1 MDNTN
6 KFIEQYKSKL
16 ESLSQYIEK
25 KEYPE
30 ELDEQLEALKND
42 GLMQLLR
49 DLRQDAAGNR
59 YRPIYHFAAFN
70 WIGDPNGL
78 CYWQGNYH
86 CFYQGHL
93 PGMRG
98 VCWGHAVSEDLV
110 HWRDLPFAFAADD
123 TDLSCYSGQTWV
135 EQDRVI
141 AIYHGKGAGNCIAES
156 SDPLLLNWRKHPNN
170 PVIPNGD
177 PDECRPFSFVALSCG
192 NPDFPTQRLGK
203 TPTSPPKKGYPYRV
217 FDPCIWKEDDG
228 YYSLSGT
235 YRGSPRERRQ
245 TCVHLFFSKDLTNW
259 EYLHPLVEDA
269 VFCTMGDD
277 GACPNF
283 WPVGNGKH
291 VLTLFSHRTGSRYYV
306 GEYDKKTHKFHID
319 YHRRFSHNGLIGNGI
334 GTPSTSVDHKNRNI
348 TIFNYHEMFKDGNP
362 LLSLGS
368 GVFSLPIMLKAKDR
382 FPVNDSP
389 YKELEALRF
398 NPLTIDPV
406 PEVESLRFNGKKVEN
421 LEIQANEEIVLEGIG
436 SKSVELKAR
445 IHIRDAREAGFYVL
459 RSPGGEEKT
468 KISVM
473 NVFHG
478 KFPDSLLIDTTQS
491 SLRTDV
497 GSRPPENAPLALR
510 EDRIVEL
517 RIFIDRSMIEVFA
530 DSEQFAAVR
539 VCPEREDSRDVS
551 IFAKGDRIT
560 LLSLECW
567 QMKAISPELA
577 FREGD

>member
-1 MDNTN
+1 MENIEQVVN
-6 KFIEQYKSKL
+6 EYKKKVKSLSRFIEKKQYPENLHEQL
-16 ESLSQYIEK
+16 ESLE
-25 KEYPE
+25 
-30 ELDEQLEALKND
+30 DD
-42 GLMQLLR
+42 GLMKLLR
-49 DLRQDAAGNR
+49 DLRQDAAVNR
-59 YRPIYHFAAFN
+59 YRPIYHFSAVI
-70 WIGDPNGL
+70 WMGDPNGL
-78 CYWQGNYH
+78 CYWGGNYH
-86 CFYQGHL
+86 IFYQGGM

-110 HWRDLPFAFAADD
+110 HWRDLPFAFAPDD
-123 TDLSCYSGQTWV
+123 TDLSCFSGQTWV
-135 EQDRVI
+135 EENRVI

-156 SDPLLLNWRKHPNN
+156 SDPLLLNWRKNPNN
-170 PVIPNGD
+170 PVIPDGE
-177 PDECRPFSFVALSCG
+177 PDDE
-192 NPDFPTQRLGK
+192 
-203 TPTSPPKKGYPYRV
+203 GYPYRV

-235 YRGSPRERRQ
+235 SRGFPRERRQ
-245 TCVHLFFSKDLTNW
+245 TCDHLFFSRDLTNW
-259 EYLHPLVEDA
+259 EYLHPLVEDG

-306 GEYDKKTHKFHID
+306 GEYDKKTHKFQID
-319 YHRRFSHNGLIGNGI
+319 YHRRFSHNGIIGHGI
-334 GTPSTSVDHKNRNI
+334 GTPSTTVDHRNRNI
-348 TIFNYHEMFKDGNP
+348 TIFNYHEGFKDQAP
-362 LLSLGS
+362 QLSFGS
-368 GVFSLPIMLKAKDR
+368 GVFSLPVMMKAKER
-382 FPVNDSP
+382 FPVNDRP
-389 YKELEALRF
+389 YNELEALRF

-436 SKSVELKAR
+436 GKSVEIKAR
-445 IHIRDAREAGFYVL
+445 MHIRDAREAGFYVL
-459 RSPGGEEKT
+459 RSSGGEERT

-497 GSRPPENAPLALR
+497 NSRPPENAPLPLR

-517 RIFIDRSMIEVFA
+517 RIFIDRSIIEVFA
-530 DSEQFAAVR
+530 DSEQFAMVR
-539 VCPEREDSRDVS
+539 AYPQREDSRGIS
-551 IFAKGDRIT
+551 IFATGDGIK

-567 QMKAISPELA
+567 QMKAIAPELA